1 MQSQQFDDINDNY
14 AICIFI
20 GATIPIQAA
29 DKRVLMEGHHDK
41 GLVGNL

>member
-1 MQSQQFDDINDNY
+1 MTQMTTMPFAY
-14 AICIFI
+14 IFI

-41 GLVGNL
+41 GLVENS